1 MVSILSGLEEDLTR
15 LRNQL
20 ARGDV
25 KAARALVKELEQRG
39 PDSAWVRHYA
49 RVLARPTPSMRAAEP
64 GPSHDREYAWLREH
78 GHEYPGCWIAV
89 FEDGLVAADADF
101 AVVLSAVRGTPDG
114 ERALLYFQP
123 GAPD

>member
-1 MVSILSGLEEDLTR
+1 MVSILSGLEEELTR
-15 LRNQL
+15 LRDLL

-25 KAARALVKELEQRG
+25 KSARALVKELEQRW
-39 PDSAWVRHYA
+39 PDLAVVRHYA
-49 RVLARPTPSMRAAEP
+49 RVLARPTPSMRVGEQA
-64 GPSHDREYAWLREH
+64 PSHDQEHAWLREH

-89 FEDGLVAADADF
+89 LEDRLVAAHPDF
-101 AVVLSAVRGTPDG
+101 AVVLSEVRGPPNG